1 MGTVT
6 AFSVT
11 IPPHANANQSTWVRG
26 TSPCSTNRLF
36 LISRPRAARLL
47 PFRRH
52 NRDDGIAPV
61 PSSTKQA
68 TTTALMDGL
77 AERMGEAVRK
87 MRGVNK
93 ITETNVKGAMKE
105 VKRSLLDAD
114 VNLRVVNKL
123 IRDIKNRAIG
133 EEVIPGVEPGQ
144 MLVKIMH
151 EELTNVMGKN
161 QSGLAHRTDS
171 NPTVI
176 LLAGL
181 QGAGKTTAAAKLALY
196 CLKEKRSVS
205 MVACDVYRPAAIDQ
219 LKKLGSF
226 IDVDVF
232 SLGSDADPREIARRG
247 IEEAREKGIDTV
259 IVDTAGRQ
267 VIDAKLM
274 KELKDL
280 KAVTKPD
287 ETLLVVDAMTGQ
299 EAATVTRAFNNEV
312 SITGAVLTK
321 MDGDTRGGAALSVQ
335 QVSGCPIKFI
345 GVGEKLEK
353 LEPFYPERMASR
365 ILGMGDVLTLVEKAK
380 EAFDAK
386 EAEKM
391 TKKMMES
398 KFDFNDFLKQ
408 TKMMSN
414 IGSLG
419 GMLKMMPGVGAQLS
433 NEKIAQAEQKLKI
446 ADSLIKSM
454 TKKERSNP
462 ELLFKSPTANQ
473 RLQRIAK
480 GSGRSEVDARNL
492 INDFQRMRTM
502 MARMSKQMLGSDPNN
517 IDPQALAA
525 GGGAGVNRAARRRA
539 GKKKAMKG
547 GQKRGFG

>member
-1 MGTVT
+1 MATIA

-11 IPPHANANQSTWVRG
+11 TTTRLCTNQSPWLRG
-26 TSPCSTNRLF
+26 TSACSANRLF
-36 LISRPRAARLL
+36 VCRQPRAASLVPL
-47 PFRRH
+47 RRQVH
-52 NRDDGIAPV
+52 DESIFP
-61 PSSTKQA
+61 TKTKPA
-68 TTTALMDGL
+68 NTTALMDGL

-93 ITETNVKGAMKE
+93 ITESNVKGAMKE

-123 IRDIKNRAIG
+123 IKEIKTRAIG
-133 EEVIPGVEPGQ
+133 EEVVPGVEPGQ

-161 QSGLAHRTDS
+161 QTGLAKRTDG
-171 NPTVI
+171 NPTII

-196 CLKEKRSVS
+196 CQKEKRSVS

-219 LKKLGSF
+219 LKKLGTF
-226 IDVDVF
+226 IEVDVF
-232 SLGSDADPREIARRG
+232 SLGSDEDPREIARRG
-247 IEEAREKGIDTV
+247 IAEAREKGIDTV
-259 IVDTAGRQ
+259 IIDTAGRQ
-267 VIDAKLM
+267 VIDTKLM
-274 KELKDL
+274 RELKDL
-280 KAVTKPD
+280 KEVTKAD

-299 EAATVTRAFNNEV
+299 EAATVTRAFNDEV

-353 LEPFYPERMASR
+353 LEPFYPDRMASR

-380 EAFDAK
+380 ESFDAK

-398 KFDFNDFLKQ
+398 TFDFNDFLKQ

-419 GMLKMMPGVGAQLS
+419 GMLKMMPGVGSQLS
-433 NEKIAQAEQKLKI
+433 NEKIAQAEQKLKV

-462 ELLFKSPTANQ
+462 ELLYKSPTANA
-473 RLQRIAK
+473 RLRRIAK
-480 GSGRSEVDARNL
+480 GSGRSEKDAKNL
-492 INDFQRMRTM
+492 ISDFQRMRTM
-502 MARMSKQMLGSDPNN
+502 MARMSKKMLGNDPNN
-517 IDPQALAA
+517 IDPQALAGN
-525 GGGAGVNRAARRRA
+525 GGGGNRAARRRA
-539 GKKKAMKG
+539 SKKKALRG
-547 GQKRGFG
+547 GQRRGFG